1 MRSSPKR
8 YCAMNVESM
17 KEMESSAEM
26 RPERPQRNYPAQERK
41 RLLRLFERSGLS
53 AKRFCQDRGIPVS
66 TLSYWARKW
75 RGKVGSG
82 AVVEIPAEAM
92 NGVSL
97 DERTGEARL
106 EMVEIRFPNRMEL
119 RISAG
124 SDTRWITELLRGLL
138 TCSG

>member
-1 MRSSPKR
+1 
-8 YCAMNVESM
+8 MNVESM

-66 TLSYWARKW
+66 TLSYWVRKS
-75 RGKVGSG
+75 RSKVESG
-82 AVVEIPAEAM
+82 AVVEIPADAM

-97 DERTGEARL
+97 DERPGESGL
-106 EMVEIRFPNRMEL
+106 GMVEIRLPNQMEL

-124 SDTRWITELLRGLL
+124 SDTRWVTELLRGLL

>member
-1 MRSSPKR
+1 
-8 YCAMNVESM
+8 MNVESM
-17 KEMESSAEM
+17 KEMESPAEK
-26 RPERPQRNYPAQERK
+26 RPGRPQRNYPAQERK
-41 RLLRLFERSGLS
+41 RLLRLFEHSGVS

-66 TLSYWARKW
+66 TLSYWVRKS
-75 RGKVGSG
+75 RGKVGHG
-82 AVVEIPAEAM
+82 AVVEIPADAM

-106 EMVEIRFPNRMEL
+106 EMVEIRLPNRMEL

>member
-1 MRSSPKR
+1 
-8 YCAMNVESM
+8 MNVESM

-53 AKRFCQDRGIPVS
+53 AKRFCRDRGIPVS
-66 TLSYWARKW
+66 TLSYWARKS

-82 AVVEIPAEAM
+82 AVVEIPADAM

-106 EMVEIRFPNRMEL
+106 EMVEIRLPNRMEL

-124 SDTRWITELLRGLL
+124 SDTRWVTELLRGLL